1 MFCPKC
7 GNQLPDGAKF
17 CTSCGAQM
25 AAAMP
30 QQPQQ
35 PQQPQYQPPQ
45 QQYQQPV
52 YQQQPYQ
59 QQYNQQQQ
67 YQQYHQS
74 AYQQQPPYQQQYQQ
88 APYGQQQYQQPYP
101 MRQLKTNRALWKII
115 VFSLITFGIY
125 PIVVFSGISEAI
137 NTAASR
143 YDGKKTMHFCLL
155 IFLIAP
161 ITFGIGAI
169 VWFHRISN
177 RIGNELM
184 RRRLP
189 YSFGASDFWI
199 WYFLLS
205 IIIVGPFIYVHKL
218 CKAMN
223 LICADYNVNG

>member
-59 QQYNQQQQ
+59 QQ
-67 YQQYHQS
+67 
-74 AYQQQPPYQQQYQQ
+74 PYQQQYNQ
-88 APYGQQQYQQPYP
+88 QQQYQQPYP

-137 NTAASR
+137 NLAASR

-169 VWFHRISN
+169 VWFHKISN